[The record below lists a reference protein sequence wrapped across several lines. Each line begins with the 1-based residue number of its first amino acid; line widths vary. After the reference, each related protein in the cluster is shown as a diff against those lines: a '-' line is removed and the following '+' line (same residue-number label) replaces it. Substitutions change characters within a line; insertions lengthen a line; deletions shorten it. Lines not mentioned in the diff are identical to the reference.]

1 MMIAEFIQRTGF
13 EPTAEEYIKIEEDY
27 CKFEGDKEAFFTDFC
42 EHGIREM
49 AKARGDL
56 IARLKSQILELE
68 REFHQHCQRQE
79 QKIAELQEALDQA
92 QKG

>member
-1 MMIAEFIQRTGF
+1 
-13 EPTAEEYIKIEEDY
+13 
-27 CKFEGDKEAFFTDFC
+27 
-42 EHGIREM
+42 M

-68 REFHQHCQRQE
+68 REFRQHCQRQE
-79 QKIAELQEALDQA
+79 QKITELQEALDQA